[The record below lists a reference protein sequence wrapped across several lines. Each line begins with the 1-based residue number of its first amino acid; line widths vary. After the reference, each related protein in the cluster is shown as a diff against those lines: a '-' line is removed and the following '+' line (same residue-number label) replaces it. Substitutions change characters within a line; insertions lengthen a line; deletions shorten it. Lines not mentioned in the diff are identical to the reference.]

1 MEIIN
6 LITELLKEYDIL
18 TVGFITIVG
27 IILYKK
33 IMIVDNAV
41 NYRKKGALTLSQ
53 EVSEIHRKVDVL
65 ANEMEHIKVDLKE
78 HREEDER
85 IISSLTNNINEL
97 NSKITS
103 IKAKVKRKTPNNG

>member
-1 MEIIN
+1 MDLFS
-6 LITELLKEYDIL
+6 LISDLLKEYDII
-18 TVGFITIVG
+18 TVGIITTIG

-33 IMIVDNAV
+33 LTVVDNAV
-41 NYRKKGALTLSQ
+41 NCRKKGALTLSQ

-65 ANEMEHIKVDLKE
+65 ANEIDHIKQDVIE

-85 IISSLTNNINEL
+85 IISSLTNNIEEL

-103 IKAKVKRKTPNNG
+103 IKAKVKRKTPNNS

>member
-1 MEIIN
+1 MDLFS
-6 LITELLKEYDIL
+6 LISDLLKEYDIL
-18 TVGFITIVG
+18 TVGIITIIG

-41 NYRKKGALTLSQ
+41 NCRKKGALTLSQ

-78 HREEDER
+78 HREEDEG
-85 IISSLTNNINEL
+85 IISSLTKDINEL
-97 NSKITS
+97 NSKVTS
-103 IKAKVKRKTPNNG
+103 IKAKVKSKTPNNN

>member
-1 MEIIN
+1 MDFFTFISN
-6 LITELLKEYDIL
+6 LLKEYDIL
-18 TVGFITIVG
+18 TVGLITIVG
-27 IILYKK
+27 VILYKK

-41 NYRKKGALTLSQ
+41 NCRKKGALTLSQ

-78 HREEDER
+78 HREEDKR
-85 IISSLTNNINEL
+85 IISSLTNDINGL

-103 IKAKVKRKTPNNG
+103 TKAKVKRKTPNNG